1 MSNHDLTHV
10 KHTLKM
16 TQKRSKNLATITFVA
31 SNETEVRTI
40 AYLKKVKNKTGA
52 EIKSQILKSVTSL
65 TDLYSIGDD
74 PNCTRQDFEDATVN
88 FLIDLTT
95 QINRG
100 LSYAKNHKHQIDV
113 PPKSWT
119 QFCQMADS
127 IFPGDLFKSPAP
139 SPSIP
144 KSPTIAPI
152 DDLSSIGAIEDDDE
166 PVCVTY
172 GDDNLT
178 YDF

>member
-1 MSNHDLTHV
+1 
-10 KHTLKM
+10 M

-31 SNETEVRTI
+31 SSETEVRTI
-40 AYLKKVKNKTGA
+40 AHLKKIKDKSGV
-52 EIKSQILKSVTSL
+52 EIKAQILRAVTSL

-74 PNCTRQDFEDATVN
+74 PNCTKQDLEDAMVD
-88 FLIDLTT
+88 FMIDLTSHL
-95 QINRG
+95 NRG
-100 LSYAKNHKHQIDV
+100 LSYAKHHKHQIDV

-119 QFCQMADS
+119 QFCQIADS
-127 IFPGDLFKSPAP
+127 IFPGDLSKSPAIVPIIDDLSKSPAP

-152 DDLSSIGAIEDDDE
+152 DERSLIGAIEDDDE

>member
-1 MSNHDLTHV
+1 
-10 KHTLKM
+10 M

-31 SNETEVRTI
+31 SSETEVRTI
-40 AYLKKVKNKTGA
+40 AHLKKIKDKSGV
-52 EIKSQILKSVTSL
+52 EIKAQILRAVTSL

-74 PNCTRQDFEDATVN
+74 PNCTKQDLEDAMVD
-88 FLIDLTT
+88 FMIDLTSHL
-95 QINRG
+95 NRG
-100 LSYAKNHKHQIDV
+100 LSYAKHHKHQIDV

-119 QFCQMADS
+119 QFCQIADS
-127 IFPGDLFKSPAP
+127 IFPGDLSKSPAP

-152 DDLSSIGAIEDDDE
+152 DERSLIGAIEDDDE